1 MMYVLVFRHVSMEH
15 LGWIAPALEAAGVGA
30 RYVDLDFD
38 AAIYGSIGEANG
50 FIHMGGPMSANDP
63 SECLR
68 RELGVLETA
77 LADGKPVL
85 GVCLGAQ
92 LIARILGSRVYSNR
106 APEFGWLPVERTEAG
121 RIDPVFAEFAD
132 SETVLHF
139 HNDTFDL
146 PSGAIRLAYS
156 KDCDNQA
163 FRYGPNVYGLQFHL
177 EATPEMIREWCTAKE
192 NRDALSRLPAPVDP
206 DANASRMR
214 DLSAAAFGAWV
225 NSLAVSS

>member
-1 MMYVLVFRHVSMEH
+1 MYVLVFRHVSMEH
-15 LGWIAPALEAAGVGA
+15 LGWIAPALETAGVHA

-38 AAIYGSIGEANG
+38 PAVHGSIGEAAG

-63 SECLR
+63 GEYVR

-77 LADGKPVL
+77 LGGGKPVL

-92 LIARILGSRVYSNR
+92 LIARVLGSRVYPNR
-106 APEFGWLPVERTEAG
+106 TPEFGWLPVERTDAG
-121 RIDPVFAEFAD
+121 RIDPVFAGFAD
-132 SETVLHF
+132 SESVLHF

-146 PSGAIRLAYS
+146 PPGATRLAYS

-163 FRYGPNVYGLQFHL
+163 FRYGSNVYGLQFHL

-192 NRDALSRLPAPVDP
+192 NRDALSRLPKPVDP

-214 DLSAAAFGAWV
+214 DLSVSAFGTWV
-225 NSLAVSS
+225 ELLAVRS